1 MIYMDIN
8 AVDIFA
14 KQLVKEAGELIKK
27 SFSKVLNIETKSHAN
42 DLVTNMDKEIEE
54 YFIHKLKSHFP
65 DHRVLG
71 EEGVGSNPKEL
82 SGVVWIIDP
91 IDGTMN
97 FIHQQRN
104 FAISVGIY
112 ENGVGM
118 IGLIYDVVHDELYHA
133 KKAEGAYINDK
144 PLSPLSPVGVEEAVI
159 GINSTWVT
167 QNRRIDSSILSPLV
181 RAVRGTR
188 SYGSAALE
196 MAYVAA
202 GRLDS
207 YMTLRL
213 SPWDFAAGI
222 ILVEEV
228 GGKCTTLKG
237 EKLNLLGENSVFI
250 ANASFHEAVLK
261 DFLNNGNW

>member
-1 MIYMDIN
+1 MDIN
-8 AVDIFA
+8 AVDTFA
-14 KQLVKEAGELIKK
+14 KQLVKEAGERIKK
-27 SFSKVLNIETKSHAN
+27 SFSNVLNIETKSHAN
-42 DLVTNMDKEIEE
+42 DLVTNMDREIEQ
-54 YFIHKLKSHFP
+54 YFIHKLKGHFP
-65 DHRVLG
+65 EHRVLG

-97 FIHQQRN
+97 FVHQQRN
-104 FAISVGIY
+104 FAISIGIY
-112 ENGVGM
+112 EDGVGK

-133 KKAEGAYINDK
+133 KKGEGAFLNDK
-144 PLSPLSPVGVEEAVI
+144 QLSPLSDVKVEEAVI
-159 GINSTWVT
+159 GLNSTWVT
-167 QNRRIDSSILSPLV
+167 QNRRIDRNILSPLV
-181 RAVRGTR
+181 KAVRGTR
-188 SYGSAALE
+188 SYGSAAIE

-207 YMTLRL
+207 YITLRL

-228 GGKCTTLKG
+228 GGVCTTLKG

-250 ANASFHEAVLK
+250 ANGSFHEKVLK